1 MDKDKRQQLLSMI
14 NEEEESIDN
23 NVFVNI
29 FRLIKKIILI

>member
-23 NVFVNI
+23 NVFVYL
-29 FRLIKKIILI
+29 FRLMKKIILI

>member
-29 FRLIKKIILI
+29 FRLMKKIILI

>member
-23 NVFVNI
+23 NVFVYI
-29 FRLIKKIILI
+29 FRLMKKIILI